1 MRHLKLLGSRP
12 RENRVPILKNLLRL
26 LVGCQ
31 LGGIALLNLHGLLKA
46 RNRVL
51 QSLQIRQN
59 QLGINGLHVRGRIN
73 LAVHMN
79 HVWVIKRAHHLRD
92 CVCLTN
98 IRQELIPQPL
108 TLRGTLHNTRNINE
122 RDGRGQ
128 NTLRPENLGE
138 PVQAGIR
145 QVHHTNIR
153 LNRSER
159 VVSRQH
165 RVAGERVEQGGL
177 AHVRKTDNA
186 DSQSHRKSFI
196 MTTIIRPQP
205 RVIPGA
211 GTDN

>member
-1 MRHLKLLGSRP
+1 
-12 RENRVPILKNLLRL
+12 
-26 LVGCQ
+26 
-31 LGGIALLNLHGLLKA
+31 
-46 RNRVL
+46 
-51 QSLQIRQN
+51 
-59 QLGINGLHVRGRIN
+59 
-73 LAVHMN
+73 MN
-79 HVWVIKRAHHLRD
+79 HVRVIKRAHHLRD
-92 CVCLTN
+92 RVCLTN

-108 TLRGTLHNTRNINE
+108 ALRGTLHNTRNINE
-122 RDGRGQ
+122 RDSRGQ

-196 MTTIIRPQP
+196 HDDDNSPTTPSDTRRRHRQLTFYRAGSYSALKGEARASSPPDTRPP
-205 RVIPGA
+205 YPAILGFILYWA
-211 GTDN
+211 T